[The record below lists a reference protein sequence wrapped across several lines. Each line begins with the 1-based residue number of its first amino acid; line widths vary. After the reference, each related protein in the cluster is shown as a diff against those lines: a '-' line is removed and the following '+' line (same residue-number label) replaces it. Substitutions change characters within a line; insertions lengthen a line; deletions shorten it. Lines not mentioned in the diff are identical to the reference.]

1 MKSVVLSAVA
11 TIAVFASSV
20 AGAAPVAITNATL
33 HTISG
38 AVIPNGTLVFDNGKI
53 ISVGAGLSAPAG
65 ATVIDAK
72 GQPVTPGLINSFTRL
87 GVLEVEQI
95 KSTDDS
101 DADSPF
107 FSAGFDVAP
116 GINPRSPMLPIA
128 RTGGLTRAIT
138 APDYAKSIFAGQGA
152 MLTLGEGAAFNVT
165 PKVAMFMTVSDTGKR
180 LGGGSRGAVW
190 TFLRQAFADARYLE
204 RNRADFDDNRARATV
219 LPRMDLEAL
228 LPVLNGTMPLVVD
241 AQRAADISAVIA
253 MASEYKL
260 RVILTGAREGWAVAS
275 DIARAKIPVILDPT
289 NNLPT
294 RFDTMGS
301 SLENAAKL
309 HAAGVKIAFAVMGDQ
324 LFQNVRNLG
333 IYAGIAAA
341 NGLPKDAALA
351 AITKNPA
358 EIWGQP
364 AGVLEVGKAADVVLW
379 DGDPLEATS
388 APTRAFIAG
397 QEQSLETRQAKLRE
411 RYRNLAAPAELGYR

>member
-294 RFDTMGS
+294 RFDTIGS

>member
-1 MKSVVLSAVA
+1 MKSAILGAVG
-11 TIAVFASSV
+11 TIAVFAGSV

-33 HTISG
+33 HTVSG

-53 ISVGAGLSAPAG
+53 ISVGAGSSAPAG

-72 GQPVTPGLINSFTRL
+72 SQPVTPGLINSFTRL

-101 DADSPF
+101 DAESPF

-351 AITKNPA
+351 AITKNAA
-358 EIWGQP
+358 EIWGQA

-397 QEQSLETRQAKLRE
+397 QEQNLETRQTKLRE

>member
-1 MKSVVLSAVA
+1 MKSAILGAVA
-11 TIAVFASSV
+11 TFAVFAGSV

-33 HTISG
+33 HTVSG

-53 ISVGAGLSAPAG
+53 ISVGAGSSAPAG

-101 DADSPF
+101 DAESPF

-294 RFDTMGS
+294 RFDTVGS

-358 EIWGQP
+358 EIWGQA

-397 QEQSLETRQAKLRE
+397 QEQNLETRQTKLRE